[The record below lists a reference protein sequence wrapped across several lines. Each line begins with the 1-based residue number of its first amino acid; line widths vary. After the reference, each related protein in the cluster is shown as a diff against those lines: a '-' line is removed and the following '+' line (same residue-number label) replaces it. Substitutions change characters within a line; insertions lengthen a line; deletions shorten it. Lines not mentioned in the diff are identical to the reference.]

1 VTTAD
6 HRRRRQR
13 AGTALYRRLRYWL
26 SRLSGAR
33 LQKSQRVYVVEMGGR
48 RFKRLV
54 LRDSWL
60 ARRIEE
66 TLESF
71 GPSERVPALV
81 MRYEHELWV
90 EFIEGTP
97 VARADEAFVREL
109 AGLYA
114 HLWARAPR
122 RVPLAE
128 TPWPERLARDLR
140 FLARVGVLARARAD
154 ALARAA
160 QARAPQAVWLG
171 FDYTD
176 PVLKNFVV
184 AADDGRLCAVDVE
197 SLEAEQLIGTGAA
210 KALLRWMEPQ
220 RKLFFDALAGQGA
233 PDPSAELDWV
243 ELAFLAFYTKL
254 MFLEQKWRNVE
265 PERFERF
272 L

>member
-1 VTTAD
+1 MSD
-6 HRRRRQR
+6 PRSRRQR
-13 AGTALYRRLRYWL
+13 AATALHRRLRYLL

-33 LQKSQRVYVVEMGGR
+33 LQKSQRVYWVEMGGR

-60 ARRIEE
+60 ASRIEE

-71 GPSERVPALV
+71 GPSRRVPALV
-81 MRYEHELWV
+81 MRYEHELWL
-90 EFIEGTP
+90 EFIEGEP
-97 VARADEAFVREL
+97 VARADEGFVRAL

-122 RVPLAE
+122 RLPLAE
-128 TPWPERLARDLR
+128 TPWPERLARDLH
-140 FLARVGVLARARAD
+140 FLAGVGVLPRARAD
-154 ALARAA
+154 SLARAA
-160 QARAPQAVWLG
+160 QARAPEKVWVG

-176 PVLKNFVV
+176 PVLKNFVL
-184 AADDGRLCAVDVE
+184 AAEDGRLCAVDVE
-197 SLEAEQLIGTGAA
+197 SLEAGQLIGTGAA

-233 PDPSAELDWV
+233 PDPSGELEWV

-254 MFLEQKWRNVE
+254 MFLEQKWRHVE